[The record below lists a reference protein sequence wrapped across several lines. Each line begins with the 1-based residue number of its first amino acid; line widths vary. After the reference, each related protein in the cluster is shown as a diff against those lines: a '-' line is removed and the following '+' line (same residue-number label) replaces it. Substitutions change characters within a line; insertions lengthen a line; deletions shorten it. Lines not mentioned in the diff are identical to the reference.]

1 MSRFE
6 PIVRSWSAISRSLPQ
21 FAPAR
26 RPHARR
32 RPMLEC
38 LELRSLLSTVS
49 LTVNS
54 LADAPPSRRATT
66 LREAITKAD
75 SNPAN
80 NYVIRFAV
88 HGVIDLTTELPHLTD
103 NISIKGAGVLSCTT
117 PAFQGFPSLR
127 LTATQWPAFPG

>member
-38 LELRSLLSTVS
+38 LESRSLLSTVT

-54 LADAPPSRRATT
+54 LADAPSSPGVTT
-66 LREAITKAD
+66 LRGASPRRTPIRPTPTS
-75 SNPAN
+75 SNSLLMA
-80 NYVIRFAV
+80 
-88 HGVIDLTTELPHLTD
+88 
-103 NISIKGAGVLSCTT
+103 LST
-117 PAFQGFPSLR
+117 
-127 LTATQWPAFPG
+127 